1 MNMSAAVSNSAQEE
15 SKVNVSQDEKS
26 SSEISS
32 QGWVNDL
39 VDVLD
44 HVSEPEVLPE

>member
-1 MNMSAAVSNSAQEE
+1 MNMSAVSFSAQEE
-15 SKVNVSQDEKS
+15 TKVNLSQDNQL
-26 SSEISS
+26 SEISS

-44 HVSEPEVLPE
+44 DHVSEPEVPE